1 MVRACSS
8 ILSILSR
15 EIFGQIVAKR
25 QHRQRRAPATATMS
39 FAAAR
44 ADQSSIEHDHQSHQR
59 APSLSQAPQPADEE
73 PSLHPGYATTLAAV
87 DVQATAVAAA
97 AAAAAAH
104 HGLQALQ
111 AAVQGPGPAT
121 VSGPMTPQYAVPGEV
136 SSYLGS
142 SATPIGPS
150 PTNTK
155 QTRLR
160 RACDLCSQRKV
171 KVRLSPLRVLSRCS
185 FWASKLTM
193 PPL

>member
-1 MVRACSS
+1 
-8 ILSILSR
+8 
-15 EIFGQIVAKR
+15 
-25 QHRQRRAPATATMS
+25 MS

-44 ADQSSIEHDHQSHQR
+44 ADQSSIEHDHQSHQH

-73 PSLHPGYATTLAAV
+73 PSLHPNYETALAAV
-87 DVQATAVAAA
+87 DVQATAVAA

-121 VSGPMTPQYAVPGEV
+121 VSGSMTPQYAVPGEV
-136 SSYLGS
+136 SSYLAS

-171 KVRLSPLRVLSRCS
+171 KVRRSLLRLLSRCP

-193 PPL
+193 PSL

>member
-1 MVRACSS
+1 MVRACSP
-8 ILSILSR
+8 ILYISSR

-25 QHRQRRAPATATMS
+25 QHHQRRAPATATMS

-44 ADQSSIEHDHQSHQR
+44 ADQSSIEHDHQSHQH

-73 PSLHPGYATTLAAV
+73 PSLHPGYATALAAV

-142 SATPIGPS
+142 STTPIGPS

-171 KVRLSPLRVLSRCS
+171 KVRRSPLRVLSRCS